1 LAKKLVLL
9 DTNGLVYR
17 AFFALPYFTTTD
29 GRPTNA
35 VYGFANMLLKVLE
48 EERPDYIA
56 AAFDKP
62 VPTFRHK
69 AYAAYKAQRE
79 RMPDDLRPQLAL
91 SKEILQALQI
101 PMFEVEGF
109 EAEDVIATLARRA
122 AEEEFDV
129 LIVSGDLDLLQI
141 VRPNIRVMI
150 TSRGIT
156 ETTVYDEAA
165 VRRRFGFAP
174 AQLPDYKALKGDT
187 TDNIPGVPGVGEKT
201 ASTLVAQFDS
211 VEALLERLADGPP
224 KLRDKL
230 AEYAEQIRQSKHLA
244 TVVDAPVEWTWD
256 DLRRRPADQ
265 ERVTSLFRDL
275 EFKTLLERLG
285 TPPREIPAAGEYG
298 AAPRRG
304 NCWRRCAAAA
314 RLG

>member
-1 LAKKLVLL
+1 MAKKLVLL

-150 TSRGIT
+150 TAASARRPS
-156 ETTVYDEAA
+156 TT
-165 VRRRFGFAP
+165 RPRCG
-174 AQLPDYKALKGDT
+174 G
-187 TDNIPGVPGVGEKT
+187 
-201 ASTLVAQFDS
+201 ASAS
-211 VEALLERLADGPP
+211 
-224 KLRDKL
+224 
-230 AEYAEQIRQSKHLA
+230 
-244 TVVDAPVEWTWD
+244 
-256 DLRRRPADQ
+256 LRRSSP
-265 ERVTSLFRDL
+265 T
-275 EFKTLLERLG
+275 T
-285 TPPREIPAAGEYG
+285 
-298 AAPRRG
+298 RR
-304 NCWRRCAAAA
+304 
-314 RLG
+314 